1 MMTLKQTTSTVR
13 TTPTLML
20 ASGTNH
26 THWRLDMSK
35 MGQMFLEM
43 CEDAQFLSEF
53 QFVEMYGE
61 EHRQFWIDEN
71 TPNRDVEDCP

>member
-1 MMTLKQTTSTVR
+1 
-13 TTPTLML
+13 
-20 ASGTNH
+20 
-26 THWRLDMSK
+26 MSK